1 MCSIMCLGECPICF
15 DSIDMKNIAVTEC
28 GHMFHS
34 TCIFRNLELR
44 IDCPMCR
51 HPLVEVDDGL
61 DDSFMSRNGEAG
73 VEDNDDAD
81 ASDWETVS
89 GLGEGEEYGEDG
101 LGLDVR
107 RNLFNDFDNVA
118 NQEWIKF
125 ENDQMASEDVRIR

>member
-1 MCSIMCLGECPICF
+1 MCLGECPICF